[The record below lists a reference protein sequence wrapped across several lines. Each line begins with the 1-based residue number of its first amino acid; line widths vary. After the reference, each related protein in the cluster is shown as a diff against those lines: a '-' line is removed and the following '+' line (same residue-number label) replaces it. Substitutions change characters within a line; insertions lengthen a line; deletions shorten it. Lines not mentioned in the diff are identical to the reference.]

1 MIDYKKAEQ
10 ACELLKQSNV
20 PFMVAF
26 ENEDGE
32 SASVGAS
39 GRYSTLRGCLI
50 QLITQIASGVREE
63 KGDEVAFKELQ
74 NTFML
79 AGAMLFQKS
88 KEDKEC
94 QTLN

>member
-1 MIDYKKAEQ
+1 MIDYKKVEQ
-10 ACELLKQSNV
+10 AYELLKQSNV
-20 PFMVAF
+20 PFMVAY

-32 SASVGAS
+32 TASVGAS
-39 GRYSTLRGCLI
+39 GNYSTLRGCLI
-50 QLITQIASGVREE
+50 QLITQIANGVREAE
-63 KGDEVAFKELQ
+63 GKEAALKELQ

-79 AGAMLFQKS
+79 AGAMLFKKD

>member
-10 ACELLKQSNV
+10 AYELLKQSNA

-39 GRYSTLRGCLI
+39 GNYSVLRGYLI
-50 QLITQIASGVREE
+50 QLIAQIANGVREAAGKE
-63 KGDEVAFKELQ
+63 AAFKELQ

-88 KEDKEC
+88 KEDKEW

>member
-10 ACELLKQSNV
+10 AYELLKQSNV

-32 SASVGAS
+32 SASVGVS
-39 GRYSTLRGCLI
+39 GNYSVLRGCLI
-50 QLITQIASGVREE
+50 QLITQIANEVREKSGKE
-63 KGDEVAFKELQ
+63 AALKELQ

-79 AGAMLFQKS
+79 AGAMLFKKA
-88 KEDKEC
+88 KEDDEC
-94 QTLN
+94 QILN

>member
-1 MIDYKKAEQ
+1 MIDYKIAEQ
-10 ACELLKQSNV
+10 AYELLKQSNV

-32 SASVGAS
+32 SASVGVS
-39 GRYSTLRGCLI
+39 GNYHTLRACLI
-50 QLITQIASGVREE
+50 QLITQIADKVCE
-63 KGDEVAFKELQ
+63 KDGKEAALKELQ
-74 NTFML
+74 NTFMW
-79 AGAMLFQKS
+79 AAAMLFKKG

>member
-10 ACELLKQSNV
+10 AYELLKQSNV

-39 GRYSTLRGCLI
+39 GNYSVLRGYLI
-50 QLITQIASGVREE
+50 QLIAQIANGVREAE
-63 KGDEVAFKELQ
+63 GKEAALKELQ